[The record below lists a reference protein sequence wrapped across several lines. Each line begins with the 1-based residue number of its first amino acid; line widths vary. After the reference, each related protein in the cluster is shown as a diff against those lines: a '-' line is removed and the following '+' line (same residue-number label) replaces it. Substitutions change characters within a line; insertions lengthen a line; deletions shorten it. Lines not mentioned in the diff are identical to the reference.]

1 MARLAATLPGYA
13 SVARAS
19 EVLHLAP
26 RSVRDLIYA
35 GRIPSL
41 RIGRL
46 HYIRAADLEAERR
59 RRLGLPAR
67 RVTPRRHA
75 ETHRRAVQS
84 PRNHSLD
91 GALRRQ
97 RAAERAELVSHWARR
112 HQMLS
117 TRVPGHVRGVVEP
130 LTCEACSRVV
140 RSGRYVE
147 LTADSGQSSSLCV
160 TCGRRALL
168 EWADQ
173 RRQEAIAARELSQSL
188 GEPEPVDPRPAELL
202 QQALLPATV
211 PEAAPEPA
219 DEPLPAPLREAA
231 AEPEDA
237 PPSPRAA

>member
-46 HYIRAADLEAERR
+46 HYIRSADLEVERR

-67 RVTPRRHA
+67 QRLAPRRHS
-75 ETHRRAVQS
+75 ETQRRSAQT

-91 GALRRQ
+91 AALRRQ
-97 RAAERAELVSHWARR
+97 RAAERAELVTHWARR

-117 TRVPGHVRGVVEP
+117 PKLPAHVRSVAEP
-130 LTCEACSRVV
+130 VTCEACSRVV
-140 RSGRYVE
+140 RQGRFVE
-147 LTADSGQSSSLCV
+147 LTADSGEAASLCV

-173 RRQEAIAARELSQSL
+173 RRQEAVAARQLSHSL
-188 GEPEPVDPRPAELL
+188 GEAEAGPVDPRPAELL

-211 PEAAPEPA
+211 PEAAPKPA
-219 DEPLPAPLREAA
+219 
-231 AEPEDA
+231 DA
-237 PPSPRAA
+237 PPNPRAA

>member
-19 EVLHLAP
+19 DVLHLAP

-46 HYIRAADLEAERR
+46 HYIRTADLEVERR

-67 RVTPRRHA
+67 QRRAPRRQS
-75 ETHRRAVQS
+75 ETHRRVAQT

-91 GALRRQ
+91 AALRRQ
-97 RAAERAELVSHWARR
+97 RAAERAELVTHWARR

-117 TRVPGHVRGVVEP
+117 PKVPAHVRAVDEP
-130 LTCEACSRVV
+130 VTCEVCSRVV
-140 RSGRYVE
+140 RQGRYVE
-147 LTADSGQSSSLCV
+147 LTSDSGQTSALCV

-173 RRQEAIAARELSQSL
+173 RRQEAVAARQLSQSL
-188 GEPEPVDPRPAELL
+188 GEPEGEPVDPRPAELL
-202 QQALLPATV
+202 QQTLLPATV
-211 PEAAPEPA
+211 QEAAPQP
-219 DEPLPAPLREAA
+219 D
-231 AEPEDA
+231 DA
-237 PPSPRAA
+237 PPNPRAA

>member
-46 HYIRAADLEAERR
+46 HYIRSADLETERR
-59 RRLGLPAR
+59 RRLGLP
-67 RVTPRRHA
+67 VRRHA
-75 ETHRRAVQS
+75 SRPRAESHRATPRS

-97 RAAERAELVSHWARR
+97 RAAERAELVSRWAQR
-112 HQMLS
+112 HGVAAPRL
-117 TRVPGHVRGVVEP
+117 PAHVQAVTAAV
-130 LTCEACSRVV
+130 TCEACGRVV
-140 RSGRYVE
+140 RQGRYVE
-147 LTADSGQSSSLCV
+147 VTPAPDGSQTAANLCV

-168 EWADQ
+168 DWADR
-173 RRQEAIAARELSQSL
+173 RRQEAAAARDMAHSL
-188 GEPEPVDPRPAELL
+188 GQPETSPVDPRPAELL
-202 QQALLPATV
+202 QQVLLPSQPAETT
-211 PEAAPEPA
+211 PESESS
-219 DEPLPAPLREAA
+219 
-231 AEPEDA
+231 
-237 PPSPRAA
+237 PPNPRAA